1 MLQSLTS
8 WQDRLNP
15 LAEVEFSSQSREIKS
30 GKGGVRK
37 TLSVWKKL
45 IIVIKTLL
53 QNYCRT
59 NPTDQ
64 GGRQVTNERLGKCQ
78 LPPGAWSQW
87 SVVTHNV

>member
-37 TLSVWKKL
+37 TLSVLEK
-45 IIVIKTLL
+45 V
-53 QNYCRT
+53 
-59 NPTDQ
+59 DH
-64 GGRQVTNERLGKCQ
+64 
-78 LPPGAWSQW
+78 
-87 SVVTHNV
+87 VVL